1 MYLKSPRHWSR
12 PRGDSRM
19 RQMTHR
25 QQTITTTPNNSTQ
38 QRPQHEQQRDHP
50 PTYAQT
56 PNTMVC
62 CPVTDR
68 GHGATAAWDKRHIDN
83 KQEQQQEQEIT
94 STPTWLSLACLFVC
108 LACLF
113 GLFVWLVCLFVW
125 LVWLWLVCLAC
136 LFVWFVWL
144 VCLFVWLVW
153 LVCLFVWF
161 CLFGLFVCR
170 KVLEFQAANQCSD
183 FLNQFRKSPD

>member
-1 MYLKSPRHWSR
+1 M
-12 PRGDSRM
+12 
-19 RQMTHR
+19 
-25 QQTITTTPNNSTQ
+25 
-38 QRPQHEQQRDHP
+38 
-50 PTYAQT
+50 
-56 PNTMVC
+56 
-62 CPVTDR
+62 
-68 GHGATAAWDKRHIDN
+68 
-83 KQEQQQEQEIT
+83 
-94 STPTWLSLACLFVC
+94 
-108 LACLF
+108 F